1 MAIDSAAVRTE
12 FPALRRWTYLNTA
25 TYGLVPAR
33 AVAAAAGHFARR
45 DDEACSDFLGWYDE
59 ADRIRASVADLI
71 HATPDDIAFI
81 PNTASALGWLVAGLD
96 WAPGDHVVT
105 LADEF
110 PNCLYLP
117 ALLERHGVETREV
130 SPDVASTAEGL
141 AAALDARTRLV
152 ALSEVNYATGYR
164 PPLVALARMLRDR
177 GILLY
182 VDGTQSVGGVEW
194 DVTEIQPDLLAVHG
208 YKWLLS
214 PTGAGFMYVAPSL
227 RARLRPTVVGWRSHL
242 EWHRVDHLHHGSPVL
257 ADTAERYE
265 GGGLPFG
272 LLHAMGASVD
282 WLRELGPAAIEAHVL
297 GLARSARERL
307 VRLGA
312 EPAPSAGHPSPI
324 VAVRFPGR
332 DPSELARA
340 LKAQHILVAAR
351 HGFLRVSPHV
361 YNAPADLDRLEDA
374 LRPLL

>member
-1 MAIDSAAVRTE
+1 MAIDSTAVRSE

-33 AVAAAAGHFARR
+33 AVAAAVGHFAHR
-45 DDEACSDFLGWYDE
+45 DEEACSDFLNWYDE
-59 ADRIRASVADLI
+59 ADRIRASLARLV
-71 HATPDDIAFI
+71 HATPEDIAFI
-81 PNTASALGWLVAGLD
+81 PNTAAALGWLVGGLD
-96 WAPGDHVVT
+96 WSPGDNVVT
-105 LADEF
+105 LANEF

-117 ALLERHGVETREV
+117 ALLERHGVTTREV
-130 SPDVASTAEGL
+130 SPEALSTPEGVASAV
-141 AAALDARTRLV
+141 DARTRLV

-164 PPLVALARMLRDR
+164 PPLVQLGRLLRDR

-182 VDGTQSVGGVEW
+182 VDGTQSIGGLEW
-194 DVTEIQPDLLAVHG
+194 DVTDSQPDLLAVHG

-214 PTGAGFMYVAPSL
+214 PTGAGFMYVAPTL

-242 EWHRVDHLHHGSPVL
+242 EWHRVDHLHQGSPVL

-282 WLRELGPAAIEAHVL
+282 WLLELGPTAIEASVL
-297 GLARSARERL
+297 DLARSARDRL

-312 EPAPSAGHPSPI
+312 EPALPMGVPSPI
-324 VAVRFPGR
+324 VAVRFEGR
-332 DPSELARA
+332 DASELARA
-340 LKAQHILVAAR
+340 LKTEHILVAAR
-351 HGFLRVSPHV
+351 HGWLRVSPHL
-361 YNAPADLDRLEDA
+361 YNAPADLDRLDDA
-374 LRPLL
+374 LRRLL